1 MNEIINGRMEG
12 WIIRTNEME
21 RWSPF
26 TVKTF
31 SPQIPAWIGHEFP
44 DPGGIQ
50 WEAELLRRYIIKLIQ
65 TSEERLKEIYDASK
79 IIAWNSE
86 IEAKGKEKIC
96 P

>member
-1 MNEIINGRMEG
+1 
-12 WIIRTNEME
+12 ME

-31 SPQIPAWIGHEFP
+31 SPQIPAWIGHFLEFP
-44 DPGGIQ
+44 DPEVYNGR
-50 WEAELLRRYIIKLIQ
+50 LSHFCRYIVKLIQ
-65 TSEERLKEIYDASK
+65 TSEERLKEIYDVSK

>member
-1 MNEIINGRMEG
+1 M
-12 WIIRTNEME
+12 ME

-26 TVKTF
+26 TVRTF
-31 SPQIPAWIGHEFP
+31 SPKILAWRGNEFP

-50 WEAELLRRYIIKLIQ
+50 WEAESLRRNNVKLIQ

-86 IEAKGKEKIC
+86 IEAKGNEKIC